1 MPWSLA
7 GVMGKIRSKD
17 APVHK
22 IEKGI
27 RPLEQLPQGHAAII
41 DGIAV
46 AQQFIAAGLTF
57 GQLAEDMLQLELT

>member
-7 GVMGKIRSKD
+7 GVMCKIRSKD
-17 APVHK
+17 ALVHK

-27 RPLEQLPQGHAAII
+27 LPLEQLPQGHAAII

-46 AQQFIAAGLTF
+46 AQQFIAARLTF